1 MNVHQYEGFKEL
13 EEELK
18 KYVAKA
24 EQPLKILEVGAKEMV
39 KDLLKL
45 PKPKS
50 KIRKSGYTHL
60 IDTFAYR
67 VTKDDVEVGWGKW
80 YGRIIENGA
89 NIKIRNSSKKIFI
102 RRQHLEPVFNKNK
115 EKYYNLM
122 LKEFN
127 NI

>member
-1 MNVHQYEGFKEL
+1 MNVHQYEGFKDL

-18 KYVAKA
+18 KYVIKA

-80 YGRIIENGA
+80 YGKIIEYGFNLK
-89 NIKIRNSSKKIFI
+89 IKGHPKKMHLIRKHF
-102 RRQHLEPVFNKNK
+102 RPVFDKNK

-122 LKEFN
+122 LKNFN
-127 NI
+127 DI

>member
-89 NIKIRNSSKKIFI
+89 DIDLSKLSK
-102 RRQHLEPVFNKNK
+102 LEILQK
-115 EKYYNLM
+115 KYLS
-122 LKEFN
+122 EGS
-127 NI
+127 I